1 MDTAVEPGNYMATQ
15 PNAYRTPE
23 FAYFSDN
30 IRNLLAGDN
39 GRTRGFVSGLTGKED
54 ELFHCFTGDTPW
66 CPKPTQTVN
75 YVSCHDN
82 YTLMDKLI
90 TSCGNTNRAELV
102 RMNKLAAATYMTAQ
116 GIPFIHAGEE
126 WLREKVDEKGKRIE
140 NSYNAPD
147 FVNKIRWDLLEK
159 KDAAQTIAY
168 YQGLIELRKA
178 HAALRL
184 TTKEDVAANVDY
196 RWITNELVLFNIK
209 GKGSVKGEVSD
220 GIVVILNATKSAKT
234 VDLYAAGVARG
245 QWEVRVNGESA
256 GLKRLD
262 TVLDGKVQVAPISAM
277 VLTKGVAVCQHSFKG
292 GVCTICGA
300 KQHKKP
306 SFLSRFT
313 KKGR

>member
-1 MDTAVEPGNYMATQ
+1 MATQ

-23 FAYFSDN
+23 FAYFSDD

-39 GRTRGFVSGLTGKED
+39 GRTKGFASGLTGKED

-90 TSCGNTNRAELV
+90 TSCGKTDRNVLI
-102 RMNKLAAATYMTAQ
+102 RMNKLAAAIYMTAQ

-126 WLREKVDEKGKRIE
+126 WLREKVSESGKRVE

-147 FVNKIRWDLLEK
+147 FVNKIRWDVLEK
-159 KDAAQTIAY
+159 QDVAKTVEY
-168 YQGLIELRKA
+168 YKGLIELRKA

-220 GIVVILNATKSAKT
+220 GIVVIFNATGTAKT

-245 QWEVRVNGESA
+245 QWEVRVDGESA

-262 TVLDGKVQVAPISAM
+262 TVLDGKVHVAPISAM
-277 VLTKGVAVCQHSFKG
+277 VLTKGVAACQHSFKDG
-292 GVCTICGA
+292 ICTICGA
-300 KQHKKP
+300 KQRKSKKLG
-306 SFLSRFT
+306 FFSRFS
-313 KKGR
+313 KKNR